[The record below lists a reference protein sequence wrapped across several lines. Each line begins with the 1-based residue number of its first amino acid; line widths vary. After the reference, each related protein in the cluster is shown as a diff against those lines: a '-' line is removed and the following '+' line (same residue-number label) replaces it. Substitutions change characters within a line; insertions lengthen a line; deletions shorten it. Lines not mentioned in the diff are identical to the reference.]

1 MCSES
6 VQWLQRPER
15 APDSVEL
22 GVIGGCELPNVGAG
36 NRSWVLWKSSSALS
50 HSHLCSLCER
60 SIHADLEDLLV
71 ACFFEDLR
79 KPCGTV
85 RK

>member
-1 MCSES
+1 MHTNYDVRGMAALAC
-6 VQWLQRPER
+6 ER
-15 APDSVEL
+15 LGMPDSLVLEVTRVSED
-22 GVIGGCELPNVGAG
+22 GTEEGIGRIADLDPVT
-36 NRSWVLWKSSSALS
+36 
-50 HSHLCSLCER
+50 LCSLCER